1 MLCIMRGRVKI
12 SKFMSYILRHNPMGL
27 RISHDGFVT
36 LEDLLSL
43 LQKRYPWLDRK
54 CLEETVR
61 EDEKG
66 RYELKGNSIR
76 ARYGHS
82 IDVAIDLPLADL
94 ETLYHGTSGHL
105 AKEILKEGLK
115 PMRRKKVHLSKT
127 VEDAVEVGKRRTEHP
142 VILKIDA
149 GEAVSEG
156 IRIEKAT
163 DRIYVADPIPK
174 KFLSAYKEGGRP

>member
-1 MLCIMRGRVKI
+1 MLCIMRGRVTI

-27 RISHDGFVT
+27 IISPDGFVNVKN
-36 LEDLLSL
+36 LLSL

-54 CLEETVR
+54 CLEEIVR

-82 IDVAIDLPLADL
+82 IDAAIDLPLTDL

-115 PMRRKKVHLSKT
+115 PMRRKRCISQRPSKMPLRW
-127 VEDAVEVGKRRTEHP
+127 GK
-142 VILKIDA
+142 
-149 GEAVSEG
+149 GGQS
-156 IRIEKAT
+156 IR
-163 DRIYVADPIPK
+163 
-174 KFLSAYKEGGRP
+174 